1 METGRQIGISLVTMN
16 NNLAF
21 YQNNK
26 NALIEQYD
34 SVSFE
39 SVHGDWIKFL
49 PNSGKALDIGA
60 GSGRDARYLSK
71 HGFSVYAIEPALSL
85 MLAAQENSADHDI
98 NWYQDSLPSLNQIK
112 LVNVQ
117 FDLVLLSAVWMHLS
131 PIDRIETMRQLS
143 SLLNAGGRLVI
154 TLRHGAF
161 SDARTAYFV
170 SADEVCQL
178 ADHNDLSVL
187 LITDLAID
195 QLGRG
200 DVAWQTLVLE
210 KKT

>member
-1 METGRQIGISLVTMN
+1 METGRKIGDGLIIMDK
-16 NNLAF
+16 NLAF
-21 YQNNK
+21 YQDNTDS
-26 NALIEQYD
+26 LIDQYN

-39 SVHGDWIKFL
+39 SVHGDWLEFL
-49 PNSGKALDIGA
+49 PTSGNALDIGA

-71 HGFSVYAIEPALSL
+71 HGLRVYAVEPVLSL
-85 MLAAQENSADHDI
+85 MLAAQKNSSTHNI
-98 NWYQDSLPSLNQIK
+98 TWYQDSLPNLDQVKLLNE
-112 LVNVQ
+112 Q
-117 FDLVLLSAVWMHLS
+117 FDLILLSAVWMHLTPNERTQS
-131 PIDRIETMRQLS
+131 MQQMS

-161 SDARTAYFV
+161 NDARTAFSV

-178 ADHNDLSVL
+178 AEKNNLAVL

-210 KKT
+210 KKV